1 MTKLLKIK
9 VAVLVIGGGIVGAIG
24 ADYFSELGYSL
35 LLLRVTDEGFPRSDT
50 LSNHGWLHTGPWYWL
65 KWDKSPH
72 LLTALRQWSQEMLNR
87 YKILP
92 GPGPAIFSTDNPER
106 ALLFQ
111 DKARQ
116 LGYRIKTYTEEQA
129 RRLLCV
135 PSIYNFEVKDRP
147 FSPATVIRMARNNA
161 RRNGAQLRDLSVNDR
176 VRLVRDPRSPN
187 GFVVHAGGY
196 VIEAG
201 LTILSAGAG
210 TPAMLEQLDL
220 KHKISVSRSILIIT
234 PSHDQWKA
242 TVSGNMDTGLTIV
255 RHDSDL
261 SPTGSFEVIGGKGR
275 VPIGGE
281 IWTQRVP
288 TDLEIENLFEQFPDQ
303 LRMEVEKAGYE
314 VTAGLK
320 TEAANENGESHAVP
334 YVEVINREGIKNLVV
349 ALPGKATFGLYT
361 VHTVA
366 QECDLAEG
374 DYALKEKVGDQGP
387 ESGQAPSALPGEK
400 WMAMP
405 KMHWDYPKQSRRGD
419 ESKGLHN
426 ESDDSDKERG

>member
-1 MTKLLKIK
+1 MANLLKIK
-9 VAVLVIGGGIVGAIG
+9 VAVLVIGGGIVGAIA
-24 ADYFSELGYSL
+24 ADYFSELGHSL
-35 LLLRVTDEGFPRSDT
+35 LLLRVNDEEAPQADT
-50 LSNHGWLHTGPWYWL
+50 LSNHGWWHTGPWYWL

-72 LLTALRQWSQEMLNR
+72 LLTALRQWGREMLSR
-87 YKILP
+87 YNIIP
-92 GPGPAIFSTDNPER
+92 GPGPAIFSTADSER

-111 DKARQ
+111 EKARQ
-116 LGYRIKTYTEEQA
+116 LRYPIKIYTEEEA
-129 RRLLCV
+129 RMLLCV
-135 PSIYNFEVKDRP
+135 PSIYNFDVQDRP
-147 FSPATVIRMARNNA
+147 FSPANVIRMARNNA

-220 KHKISVSRSILIIT
+220 KHQISVSRSILIIT
-234 PSHDQWKA
+234 PSQGQWET

-255 RHDSDL
+255 RHDSYL

-275 VPIGGE
+275 VPIEGN

-288 TDLEIENLFEQFPDQ
+288 TALEIENLFEQFPEP
-303 LRMEVEKAGYE
+303 LRKEVEQAGYE

-320 TEAANENGESHAVP
+320 TEALDEKGESHAVP
-334 YVEVINREGIKNLVV
+334 YVEVINRDGIKNLAV

-361 VHTVA
+361 VHRVA

-374 DYALKEKVGDQGP
+374 DYALKEKVGDPSP
-387 ESGQAPSALPGEK
+387 ESGQTPSALPGEK

-405 KMHWDYPKQSRRGD
+405 KMHWDYPKQSRQGD
-419 ESKGLHN
+419 ESGAPQD